1 MPKLLN
7 MIVAVDG
14 VGNIGQGNKLPWPAL
29 KGDMRNF
36 KACTS
41 GGRVLM
47 GRNTWE
53 SLPPSVRPLPGRKNV
68 VLTSTQL
75 AIDPAIAEKLKAAPV
90 TTDVTVVQDLMQAFA
105 LADDGIPTWVIGGA
119 TLYREAITRGL
130 IGKAVITDIFETYD
144 DADVKLGT
152 HSDILESLRK
162 AGGTWKRQDSVEYP
176 GEDVRYNISTWVRS

>member
-1 MPKLLN
+1 MSKLLN

-14 VGNIGQGNKLPWPAL
+14 AGNIGQGNTLPWPNL

-41 GGRVLM
+41 CARVIM

-53 SLPPSVRPLPGRKNV
+53 SLPPAFRPLPGRKNV
-68 VLTSTQL
+68 VLTSSAL
-75 AIDPAIAEKLKAAPV
+75 SIDDAAAEKLKAAPV

-105 LADDGIPTWVIGGA
+105 LADDGLPTWVIGGA
-119 TLYREAITRGL
+119 TLYLEAITRGL

-144 DADVKLGT
+144 DADVKLETAGG
-152 HSDILESLRK
+152 IVESLRK
-162 AGGTWKRQDSVEYP
+162 AGGTWTRQDSVDYP
-176 GEDVRYNISTWVRS
+176 DEAVRYNISTWVRS